1 MCNFAAQSANIPY
14 CSTIMTK
21 TIFDAQEAA
30 QRRLESFTGNVRTW
44 IAVDAETCKSV
55 AFSDINFAR
64 SMPNCYIFRAV
75 RLSENENVELV
86 AKHD

>member
-14 CSTIMTK
+14 CITIMTK

-30 QRRLESFTGNVRTW
+30 QKRLETFNGNVRTW

-55 AFSDINFAR
+55 VFRNIDDAR
-64 SMPNCYIFRAV
+64 KMEDCYIFHAERIAGNA
-75 RLSENENVELV
+75 SVELYEI
-86 AKHD
+86 K